1 MKSNNQANEPLI
13 ASKKYSHLPLSTD
26 IMISDLKYLELKYD
40 NLFYWESELLLLIPT
55 SMHKILTTEEHLLQ

>member
-13 ASKKYSHLPLSTD
+13 ASKKYSLLPLSTD

-40 NLFYWESELLLLIPT
+40 NLI
-55 SMHKILTTEEHLLQ
+55 

>member
-13 ASKKYSHLPLSTD
+13 ASKKYSHLPLSTG

-40 NLFYWESELLLLIPT
+40 NLDLMGEWTF
-55 SMHKILTTEEHLLQ
+55 TTNPYFNA

>member
-13 ASKKYSHLPLSTD
+13 ASKKYSHLPLSTG

-40 NLFYWESELLLLIPT
+40 NLI
-55 SMHKILTTEEHLLQ
+55 